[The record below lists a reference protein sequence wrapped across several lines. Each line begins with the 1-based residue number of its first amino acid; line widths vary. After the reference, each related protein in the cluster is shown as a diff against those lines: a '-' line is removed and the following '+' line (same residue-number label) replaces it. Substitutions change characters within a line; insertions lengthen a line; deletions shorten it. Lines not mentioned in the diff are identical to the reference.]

1 MKQVAKS
8 ANMRRPWLGVAL
20 ILFLYPPRAPL
31 AAAENLRAASGGF
44 TTAIHAVLW
53 AAYEEKIFK
62 KYGLDVEYL
71 ALNTGRLGMQM
82 LLSDNVQV
90 LFSTGVTVVTT
101 NLQKA
106 DLTIVG
112 GGLNFFPTKLIARP
126 EIKRP
131 EDLKGKIL
139 AVGGFGAANH
149 MALLV
154 ALEKLGV
161 NAKEVSIIQ
170 VAGAAAQVSALAK
183 GVIAGLMFNEPQATI
198 VMKKFGMRSLVDLTE
213 SKIPFPQNC
222 FIVKRSYLESNRD
235 KVTNFMKA
243 VIEAVYLL
251 KKDRPLALQLIKKY
265 IRVNDEEA
273 AIGYD
278 YYLAKHSEGIL
289 DVPDRRGLAFV
300 IQETAKTNPKAL
312 GQTPETLRLLEPSV
326 LDEIK
331 KSGFVERVKS

>member
-1 MKQVAKS
+1 
-8 ANMRRPWLGVAL
+8 MRRIRIAVAV
-20 ILFLYPPRAPL
+20 ILFLCHPSGPL
-31 AAAENLRAASGGF
+31 QAAENLRAASGGF

-53 AAYEEKIFK
+53 AAYEEKLFK

-82 LLSDNVQV
+82 LLSDDIQV

-106 DLTIVG
+106 DLTIIG
-112 GGLNFFPTKLIARP
+112 GGLNFFPTKLVTRP
-126 EIKRP
+126 EIKKP
-131 EDLKGKIL
+131 EDLKGKVL

-170 VAGAAAQVSALAK
+170 VAGAAAQVTALAK
-183 GVIAGLMFNEPQATI
+183 GAISGLMFNEPQATI
-198 VMKKFGMRSLVDLTE
+198 AMKKFGMHSLIDLME

-222 FIVKRSYLESNRD
+222 FIVKRSTLESNRD

-251 KKDRPLALQLIKKY
+251 KKDRPLALALIKKY
-265 IRVNDEEA
+265 IRVNEDEA

-278 YYLAKHSEGIL
+278 YYLAKHGEGIL
-289 DVPDRRGLAFV
+289 DLPDRRGLAFV
-300 IQETAKTNPKAL
+300 IQETAKSNPKAA

-331 KSGFVERVKS
+331 KSGFVERVKH

>member
-1 MKQVAKS
+1 MVDAVK
-8 ANMRRPWLGVAL
+8 RILIIVAL
-20 ILFLYPPRAPL
+20 VVFCRLRAEPL
-31 AAAENLRAASGGF
+31 QAAEKLRAASGGF

-53 AAYEEKIFK
+53 AAYEQKLFQ
-62 KYGLDVEYL
+62 KYALDVEYL

-82 LLSDNVQV
+82 LLSDDIQI
-90 LFSTGVTVVTT
+90 LFSTGVTVVST
-101 NLQKA
+101 NLTKP
-106 DLTIVG
+106 DLAIIA

-126 EIKRP
+126 EIKKP
-131 EDLKGKIL
+131 ADLRGKAL

-161 NAKEVSIIQ
+161 NPKEVNVIQ
-170 VAGAAAQVSALAK
+170 IGGAAAQLASLTK
-183 GVIAGLMFNEPQATI
+183 GAIYGIMFNEPQATI
-198 VMKKFGMRSLVDLTE
+198 AIKKFGMHSLIDLTE

-222 FIVKRSYLESNRD
+222 FIIKRNYLESNRD

-243 VIEAVYLL
+243 VIESIYLL
-251 KKDRPLALQLIKKY
+251 KKDRLLALRLIKKY

-289 DVPDRRGLAFV
+289 DLPDRRGLSFV
-300 IQETAKTNPKAL
+300 IEETAKTNPKAA
-312 GQTPETLRLLEPSV
+312 GQTPESLRLLEPSV
-326 LDEIK
+326 LDELK
-331 KSGFVERVKS
+331 KSGFIERVKS

>member
-1 MKQVAKS
+1 MKRISIAT
-8 ANMRRPWLGVAL
+8 LL
-20 ILFLYPPRAPL
+20 LFLTTVLQTPAS
-31 AAAENLRAASGGF
+31 AIDSMRAASGGF

-53 AAYEEKIFK
+53 AAYEEKLFK

-71 ALNTGRLGMQM
+71 ALNSGRLGMQM
-82 LLSDNVQV
+82 LLSDDVQV

-106 DLTIVG
+106 DLAIIA

-126 EIKRP
+126 EIKRVA
-131 EDLKGKIL
+131 DLKGKTL

-161 NAKEVSIIQ
+161 NPKEVTIIQ
-170 VAGAAAQVSALAK
+170 VGGAAAQMASLAK
-183 GVIAGLMFNEPQATI
+183 GLIQGLMFNEPQATI
-198 VMKKFGMRSLVDLTE
+198 AIKKFGMQSLIDLME
-213 SKIPFPQNC
+213 SKSPFPQNC
-222 FIVKRSYLESNRD
+222 FIVKRNFLDANRD

-243 VIEAVYLL
+243 IVAAIYLL
-251 KKDRPLALQLIKKY
+251 KKDRALALSLIRKY
-265 IRVNDEEA
+265 IRVSEEEA

-289 DVPDRRGLAFV
+289 DLPDRRGLQFV
-300 IQETAKTNPKAL
+300 IEETAKTNPNAA
-312 GQTPETLRLLEPSV
+312 GQTPESLKLLDSSV
-326 LDEIK
+326 LDELK
-331 KSGFVERVKS
+331 KSGFVERVKK

>member
-1 MKQVAKS
+1 
-8 ANMRRPWLGVAL
+8 MRRIWIKVAA
-20 ILFLYPPRAPL
+20 ILLLCHAKGTV

-53 AAYEEKIFK
+53 TAYEEKIFR
-62 KYGLDVEYL
+62 KYGLDAEYL

-82 LLSDNVQV
+82 LLSDDVQI

-106 DLTIVG
+106 DLAIIG
-112 GGLNFFPTKLIARP
+112 GGLNFFPTKLIVRP
-126 EIKRP
+126 EIKKP
-131 EDLKGKIL
+131 ADLRGKPL

-161 NAKEVSIIQ
+161 NSKDVSIIQ
-170 VAGAAAQVSALAK
+170 VAGAAAQITALTK
-183 GVIAGLMFNEPQATI
+183 GAVFGLVFNEPQATI
-198 VMKKFGMRSLVDLTE
+198 AMKKFGMHSLIDLME
-213 SKIPFPQNC
+213 SKTPFPQNC

-243 VIEAVYLL
+243 IIEAIYLL
-251 KKDRPLALQLIKKY
+251 KKDRGLAIRVIKKY

-278 YYLAKHSEGIL
+278 YYLAKHGEGIL
-289 DVPDRRGLAFV
+289 DLPDRRGLVFV
-300 IQETAKTNPKAL
+300 IEETAKTNPKAA
-312 GQTPETLRLLEPSV
+312 GQTPETLKLLEPSV
-326 LDEIK
+326 LDDIK
-331 KSGFVERVKS
+331 KSGFVDRVKY